1 MKQILILLISVILFS
16 CSDSEIKYHIDETT
30 SPTDTLT
37 YLKSDMSLL
46 NGVVYSEFG
55 ENGKYINGKKEGIHK
70 DWYESGQIS
79 SELEYENGIR
89 TFKKYMKVWYE
100 DGQLMYDGKYNG
112 DEQYEKSYWLGGIS
126 KHKKIIKG
134 DTIYSEM
141 CWDYDGT
148 EINCEKNY

>member
-16 CSDSEIKYHIDETT
+16 CSDSEIRYHIDETT

-37 YLKSDMSLL
+37 YLKSDMKPL
-46 NGVVYSEFG
+46 NGIMYCEFG

-89 TFKKYMKVWYE
+89 TFKKYMNQNRSMTPFLYTLLTLLPY
-100 DGQLMYDGKYNG
+100 QHLF
-112 DEQYEKSYWLGGIS
+112 SLLFIS
-126 KHKKIIKG
+126 F
-134 DTIYSEM
+134 SFR
-141 CWDYDGT
+141 
-148 EINCEKNY
+148 